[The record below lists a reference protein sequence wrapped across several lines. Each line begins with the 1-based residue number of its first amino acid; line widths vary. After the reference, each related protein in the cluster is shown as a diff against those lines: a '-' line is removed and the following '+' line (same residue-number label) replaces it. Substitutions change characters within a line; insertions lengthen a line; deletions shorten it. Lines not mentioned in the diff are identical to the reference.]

1 MPTYDYQ
8 CQACQHEFTAS
19 HKIADPAPHCPQ
31 CGGEVRKKLSAPA
44 IGRGAPAAPSFSGG
58 GCGSGSC
65 GHKH

>member
-8 CQACQHEFTAS
+8 CQSCRHEFTVT
-19 HKIADPAPHCPQ
+19 HKIADPAPRCPQ

-44 IGRGAPAAPSFSGG
+44 IGKSAAAPSFSGG
-58 GCGSGSC
+58 GCGSGAC